1 MTAPPPV
8 PVPGPDTPDAARQ
21 GQLAAG
27 RYGLFALL
35 RWLERGRP
43 DLPRIGRNTRLADEL
58 VAIGQDPFLAFPASE
73 LSAVS
78 RDHRGRWR
86 LRSQVIGLFGPQG
99 ALPLATTEE
108 AIRWQSRGEDGF
120 TAFADLLSARFQQL
134 FFRAW
139 SDSHAISQHDRPG
152 EDRFEGFLAAL
163 LGFSTPAMRGR
174 DSLPDSARV
183 HVAGLALGRNRSPVR
198 LRQILERLLGD
209 PVEVIE
215 HCPSWIDIEP
225 EDRNRLGCA
234 NSALGHTLFLGARIR
249 TVNDRITLS
258 LRARSLASYRAY
270 LPGGAAH
277 QRLSDLVFW
286 YLRDR
291 VAVTL
296 RLSLPA
302 SAIPPARLG
311 ATAELGWM
319 AALAPTFPP
328 DDPNFVPVAEF
339 LLDLSSH
346 PAAQA
351 APAA

>member
-1 MTAPPPV
+1 MTQPTA
-8 PVPGPDTPDAARQ
+8 PVPGPDTPDAAHQ
-21 GQLAAG
+21 AQLAAG

-35 RWLERGRP
+35 RFLERSRP
-43 DLPRIGRNTRLADEL
+43 DLPRIGQNKRLADEL
-58 VAIGQDPFLAFPASE
+58 VAIGQDPSLSFPATD
-73 LSAVS
+73 LAAVS
-78 RDHRGRWR
+78 LDPRGRWR
-86 LRSQVIGLFGPQG
+86 LRTQVIGLFGPQG

-108 AIRWQSRGEDGF
+108 ALRWHAKGETGF
-120 TAFADLLSARFQQL
+120 TAFADLLAARFQQL

-139 SDSHAISQHDRPG
+139 SDSHAISQHDRP
-152 EDRFEGFLAAL
+152 EDDRFAGFLAAL
-163 LGFSTPAMRGR
+163 LGFGTPAMRGR

-183 HVAGLALGRNRSPVR
+183 HVAGLAYGRDRSPVR
-198 LRQILERLLGD
+198 LRQILETLLGD

-225 EDRNRLGCA
+225 EDRNRLGSA
-234 NSALGHTLFLGARIR
+234 NSRLGHDMFLGARIR

-258 LRARSLASYRAY
+258 LSVTSLAAYRAY
-270 LPGGAAH
+270 LPGGPAH
-277 QRLSDLVFW
+277 RRLTDLVFW

-319 AALAPTFPP
+319 AALAPGFASN
-328 DDPNFVPVAEF
+328 DPHPVPVAEF
-339 LLDLSSH
+339 LLDLSS
-346 PAAQA
+346 PSAAEP